1 MCMVLWVNCTLML
14 QKRVFVLYY
23 IWSCL
28 YQGGTCM
35 FWDECRDKISPKL
48 SPVTCM
54 EKWLSVLCS
63 LWDRVAAAFPC
74 AQGIDGTWRQCRW
87 MLVGFIAQFW
97 LLISRAWCVLVP
109 GPAACLA
116 LLTLP
121 SHRLPRC
128 SSQNHD
134 SGIKPVAAVLDSLQ
148 VSVVQRPVP
157 VGHVCHAVLVIS

>member
-1 MCMVLWVNCTLML
+1 MI
-14 QKRVFVLYY
+14 Q
-23 IWSCL
+23 
-28 YQGGTCM
+28 
-35 FWDECRDKISPKL
+35 
-48 SPVTCM
+48 CM

-128 SSQNHD
+128 SLEESRFVNQD
-134 SGIKPVAAVLDSLQ
+134 CGSCAPIFGCAKAC
-148 VSVVQRPVP
+148 
-157 VGHVCHAVLVIS
+157 HVCHATEHSSSASQHEAEVMQTLITEGSRISSGRNFPGSTLMNFGLDDWNAYANECIHGFRRIQ